1 MNRMTTAIVTRFS
14 IPETVLG
21 EIVKEAVTVLS
32 DGEVTFGEV
41 VHLGGVLA
49 GKVSQFGHLSAV
61 DKKELIVTIA
71 EMALEIVQTT
81 VVPSLPEEK
90 QVEFRSKLETAAEFV
105 KDTLPAVIDVAR
117 DAAQG
122 KFDLGDP
129 VVQKGI
135 WQVIKTI
142 FGCIGVQVPELPTP
156 VVGIVEALK
165 EAPETLKAL
174 EPEALVGQ
182 VAQKVTD
189 MIEETVATVV
199 QDATAEAEKTVELV
213 QVVLETS
220 EKADTKE

>member
-49 GKVSQFGHLSAV
+49 GKVSQFGHLSAL

-71 EMALEIVQTT
+71 EMALDVVLTT

-90 QVEFRSKLETAAEFV
+90 QAEFRSKLETAAGFV
-105 KDTLPAVIDVAR
+105 KETLPAVLDVAR

-135 WQVIKTI
+135 WQLIKTL

-156 VVGIVEALK
+156 VVAIVESLK

-182 VAQKVTD
+182 VTQKVSET
-189 MIEETVATVV
+189 IEETVAAVV

>member
-1 MNRMTTAIVTRFS
+1 MTTVLVEKFGLS
-14 IPETVLG
+14 KTVLD
-21 EIVKEAVTVLS
+21 EIVKEAVGVFS

-49 GKVSQFGHLSAV
+49 GKVSQFGHLSAL

-71 EMALEIVQTT
+71 ELALEIVQTT

-90 QVEFRSKLETAAEFV
+90 QAEFRSKLETAAGFV
-105 KDTLPAVIDVAR
+105 KETLPAVIDVAR

-135 WQVIKTI
+135 WQLIKTI

-156 VVGIVEALK
+156 VVAIVQTLK
-165 EAPETLKAL
+165 EAPETLKGL

-182 VAQKVTD
+182 VAQKVSAT
-189 MIEETVATVV
+189 IEETVAAVV

-213 QVVLETS
+213 QVVAEIS

>member
-1 MNRMTTAIVTRFS
+1 MTIVLVEKFGLS
-14 IPETVLG
+14 KTVLD
-21 EIVKEAVTVLS
+21 ELVKEAVAVFS

-71 EMALEIVQTT
+71 ELALEIVQTT
-81 VVPSLPEEK
+81 VVPALPEDK
-90 QVEFRSKLETAAEFV
+90 QAEFCSKLETASGFV
-105 KDTLPAVIDVAR
+105 KETLPAVLDVAR

-129 VVQKGI
+129 VVQKSI
-135 WQVIKTI
+135 WQLIKTL

-156 VVGIVEALK
+156 VVAIVETLK

-174 EPEALVGQ
+174 EPETLVKE
-182 VAQKVTD
+182 VVQKVSET
-189 MIEETVATVV
+189 IEETVAVVV
-199 QDATAEAEKTVELV
+199 QDSTAEGQKTVELV
-213 QVVLETS
+213 QVVAEIS